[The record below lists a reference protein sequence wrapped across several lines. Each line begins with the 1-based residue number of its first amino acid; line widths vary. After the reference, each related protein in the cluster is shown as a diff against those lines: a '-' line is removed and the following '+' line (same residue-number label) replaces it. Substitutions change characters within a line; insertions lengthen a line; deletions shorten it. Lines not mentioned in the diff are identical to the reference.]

1 MALFSA
7 VHLIWTGRTL
17 RSIIAG
23 YRQQRGMEFYTD
35 VHDWLGGWPYESTSP
50 EEVDRWMTEI
60 GLYKVHGFAVAKTR
74 TGLLGSGCDEYV
86 YARH

>member
-1 MALFSA
+1 M
-7 VHLIWTGRTL
+7 L
-17 RSIIAG
+17 RSIIAD

-50 EEVDRWMTEI
+50 AEVDRWMTQM
-60 GLYKVHGFAVAKTR
+60 GLYKVRAFAVGGTK

-86 YARH
+86 YARR